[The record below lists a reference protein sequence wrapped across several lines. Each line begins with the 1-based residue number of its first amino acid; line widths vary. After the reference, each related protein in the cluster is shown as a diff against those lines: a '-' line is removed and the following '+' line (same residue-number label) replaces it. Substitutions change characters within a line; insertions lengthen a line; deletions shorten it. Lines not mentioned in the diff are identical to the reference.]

1 MGWGLS
7 GYNTW
12 SRSPHVKD
20 LIHIFHKRG
29 GALLSLLK
37 TKCFVPGS
45 QRKQKYDSSELGE
58 ELCHVSSSLPL
69 RVHKVYIRISF
80 SDTFLLTQL

>member
-1 MGWGLS
+1 MGWELS

-69 RVHKVYIRISF
+69 RVHKVCIRVSF
-80 SDTFLLTQL
+80 SDTFLSTQL